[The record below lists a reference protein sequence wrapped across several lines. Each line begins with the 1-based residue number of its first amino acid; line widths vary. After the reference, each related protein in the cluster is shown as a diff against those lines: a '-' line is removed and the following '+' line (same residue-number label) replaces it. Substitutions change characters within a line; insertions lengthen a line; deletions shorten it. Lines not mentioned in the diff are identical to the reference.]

1 VFWEAIQQWLVGTRL
16 VRRLTDT
23 LFRGR
28 ARRHVAALDHLDGT
42 RSQLRILRGLV
53 HLGHATRFGRD
64 HDFRRIRTA
73 ADFRRLVPLR
83 TPADFWRDYWE
94 PIFPD
99 LAGATWPGPIPSLIA
114 TPTASTPYV
123 PASPALW
130 AGHRAAALS
139 ALSFVAAT
147 RPEAR
152 LFSGRMLLVGD
163 GPPPTLLGNGIQSGS
178 FEALGL
184 LGLPPRL
191 RPYAHVPAPCGEPTC
206 PPESRLRTL
215 AEQSLRLPVTC
226 VAGGGEVLDRFLALC
241 RRESGW
247 SRGADVWP
255 GLTAVVYGNAPG
267 AGPRCGLAEQLGVPE
282 RRQPPLLLEAC
293 VRAEGVVAVED
304 PRYGCLRLLV
314 DHGVY
319 FEFVPTAELGSPQPA
334 RHGLADVVPGIPYAV
349 ALTSAAGVWACLAG
363 VRVCFESR
371 DPPLL
376 RVLEAPSPLAPVLG
390 GEGSGVR
397 GWNSR
402 QKAPSP
408 PTPLPGVPGRGEAAP
423 LTLPGPHRRNG
434 DSPAALRER
443 TDHSPWSALAD
454 RE

>member
-1 VFWEAIQQWLVGTRL
+1 VFWEALQQWLVGTRL

-28 ARRHVAALDHLDGT
+28 ARRHVAALDHLDAT

-53 HLGHATRFGRD
+53 HLGHTTRFGRD
-64 HDFRRIRTA
+64 HDFSRIRTA

-83 TPADFWRDYWE
+83 TPADFWRDYWQ

-99 LAGATWPGPIPSLIA
+99 LGGATWPGPIPSLIA
-114 TPTASTPYV
+114 TPASGTPYV
-123 PASPALW
+123 PAPAALW
-130 AGHRAAALS
+130 AGHRAAALT
-139 ALSFVAAT
+139 ALSFVAAA
-147 RPEAR
+147 RPEAH

-163 GPPPTLLGNGIQSGS
+163 GPPPAPAGDHVRSGS
-178 FEALGL
+178 FESLGL
-184 LGLPPRL
+184 LRLPPRL
-191 RPYAHVPAPCGEPTC
+191 RPYAHVPTPCGDSACPT
-206 PPESRLRTL
+206 ETRLRSL

-226 VAGGGEVLDRFLALC
+226 VAGRAEALDRFLALC
-241 RRESGW
+241 RGESGW

-267 AGPRCGLAEQLGVPE
+267 DGPRRDLAEQLGVPE
-282 RRQPPLLLEAC
+282 RRLPPLLLEAC

-304 PRYGCLRLLV
+304 PRHGCLRLLA

-319 FEFVPTAELGSPQPA
+319 FEFVPAEEVGRPRPV
-334 RHGLADVVPGIPYAV
+334 RHGLGEVVPGVPYAV

-376 RVLEAPSPLAPVLG
+376 RVLECG
-390 GEGSGVR
+390 
-397 GWNSR
+397 
-402 QKAPSP
+402 
-408 PTPLPGVPGRGEAAP
+408 TGVPPVQAEDRQDACP
-423 LTLPGPHRRNG
+423 TLPGPHRRNG
-434 DSPAALRER
+434 DSQARRRETSDR
-443 TDHSPWSALAD
+443 SPWPAPAD

>member
-1 VFWEAIQQWLVGTRL
+1 VLWEALQQWLVGTRL

-28 ARRHVAALDHLDGT
+28 ARRHVAELDHLDAA

-53 HLGHATRFGRD
+53 HLGHDTRFGRD
-64 HDFRRIRTA
+64 HDFRRIRSA
-73 ADFRRLVPLR
+73 DDFRRLVPLR
-83 TPADFWRDYWE
+83 TPADFWRDYWQ

-99 LAGATWPGPIPSLIA
+99 LGGATWPGPIPSLIA
-114 TPTASTPYV
+114 TPASASPYV

-130 AGHRAAALS
+130 AGHRAAALT

-163 GPPPTLLGNGIQSGS
+163 GPPATPVGDGLRSGS
-178 FEALGL
+178 FESLGL
-184 LGLPPRL
+184 HRLPARL
-191 RPYAHVPAPCGEPTC
+191 RPYTHVPRPCGQPDC
-206 PPESRLRTL
+206 PPESRLRAL
-215 AEQSLRLPVTC
+215 SEQSLRLPVTC
-226 VAGGGEVLDRFLALC
+226 VAGAAEVLDRFLALC
-241 RRESGW
+241 RGESGW

-267 AGPRCGLAEQLGVPE
+267 EGPRRALAEQLGVPE

-304 PRYGCLRLLV
+304 PRHGCLRLLA

-319 FEFVPTAELGSPQPA
+319 FEFVPAEELGRPRPV
-334 RHGLADVVPGIPYAV
+334 RHGLGEIIPGVPYAV

-363 VRVCFESR
+363 MRVCFERR

-376 RVLEAPSPLAPVLG
+376 RVLEGGTGGTGVSP
-390 GEGSGVR
+390 VR
-397 GWNSR
+397 AEDR
-402 QKAPSP
+402 RDACPALQ
-408 PTPLPGVPGRGEAAP
+408 
-423 LTLPGPHRRNG
+423 GPHLRNG
-434 DSPAALRER
+434 DTPAGRREWTGRSP
-443 TDHSPWSALAD
+443 SSAPTD